1 VATGRLWLA
10 IVALA
15 GTVLGPLT
23 TRAADRKDDVPE
35 AEILLDLDLLKEPE
49 FAKQRDLLRRLPLIE
64 RIRVLEN
71 LRLLEAQPDV
81 VPVQKGERK

>member
-1 VATGRLWLA
+1 VAARPLWLA

-15 GTVLGPLT
+15 GAVLGPMT
-23 TRAADRKDDVPE
+23 TSAEDRKDDVPE
-35 AEILLDLDLLKEPE
+35 AGILLDLDLLKEPE
-49 FAKQRDLLRRLPLIE
+49 FTKQRDLLRRLPLIE

-71 LRLLEAQPDV
+71 LRLLEAQPDA